1 MRFERGPFGRI
12 AVFSLESKKDMV
24 LHVMDSLQ
32 NHVLPSVLPVYL
44 REHFGQKEF
53 CIDCTGCEQ
62 ISVCSKNLIWEPAVK
77 RKAVSDF
84 LLALLD
90 AQDHFI
96 DPRHFLFDAEY
107 VFFEPDAKKLLWCC
121 LPVLR
126 DTVEPA
132 AEMCFPTEKLERLLM
147 DSFFADVID
156 DDERSRIIC
165 LMKDGRDNELTGLLS
180 KMASI
185 PKTQVRALP
194 RPAAFLLSAQTI
206 LMVITGLLL
215 LYLSM
220 RADQTATV
228 RNLRGWYLLFFSV
241 ALLLTVICTGGKGKP
256 VPSDTGE
263 EPESP
268 GLTKKEIYFP
278 EQKVTNGESA
288 WPDRCKEHPP
298 AYLNQIIKTSGE
310 NGKKGFR
317 SVVWVDDFLIGR
329 DRILCDLFL
338 DDPSVSDRHARIIRR
353 GVLYLIMDL
362 GSSEGTFIGS
372 QKLYSHEENP
382 LTDGDTLTIGKLKFI
397 FSQN

>member
-12 AVFSLESKKDMV
+12 AVFSLESKRDVV

-44 REHFGQKEF
+44 REHFGRKEF

-62 ISVCSKNLIWEPAVK
+62 ISVRSRDLAWEPAVK
-77 RKAVSDF
+77 RKAVSVF

-96 DPRHFLFDAEY
+96 DPRHFLFDPEN
-107 VFFEPDAKKLLWCC
+107 VFFEPDTKKLLWCC

-126 DTVEPA
+126 DTVEPET
-132 AEMCFPTEKLERLLM
+132 EMCFPTEKLERLLM

-165 LMKDGRDNELTGLLS
+165 LMNDGRDNELTGLLS
-180 KMASI
+180 RMASI
-185 PKTQVRALP
+185 PKTQVRASP
-194 RPAAFLLSAQTI
+194 RPAAFLLSAQAV
-206 LMVITGLLL
+206 LMVITGILLFI
-215 LYLSM
+215 LSVK
-220 RADQTATV
+220 ADQTAAV

-241 ALLLTVICTGGKGKP
+241 MLLLTVICTGGKRKP
-256 VPSDTGE
+256 APSDTRE

-268 GLTKKEIYFP
+268 FLTKKEIYFP
-278 EQKVTNGESA
+278 GQKVTNGESA
-288 WPDRCKEHPP
+288 WTEKCTEHPP
-298 AYLNQIIKTSGE
+298 CYLNQLTITSGGSE
-310 NGKKGFR
+310 KKGLR

-338 DDPSVSDRHARIIRR
+338 DDPSISDRHARIIRR

-382 LTDGDTLTIGKLKFI
+382 LTDGDTLTIGKLKFV